1 MVLHAT
7 HSCGF
12 LAMINIDTDMDFTI
26 THCPECGN
34 IVEDQQD
41 REFNLEVNERYD
53 SIEYEVLSELLEQK
67 RIKKS
72 DLSYRQKL
80 LLKPDKNME
89 VL

>member
-1 MVLHAT
+1 MVLHTT
-7 HSCGF
+7 HDCGF

-41 REFNLEVNERYD
+41 REFNLEINERYD
-53 SIEYEVLSELLEQK
+53 SIEYEVISELLKQK
-67 RIKKS
+67 RINKS
-72 DLSYRQKL
+72 QLSYRQKQ
-80 LLKPDKNME
+80 LLKPDKME

>member
-7 HSCGF
+7 HDCGF

-26 THCPECGN
+26 THCPECDN

-41 REFNLEVNERYD
+41 REFNLEINERYD
-53 SIEYEVLSELLEQK
+53 SIEYEVISELLKQK
-67 RIKKS
+67 RINKS
-72 DLSYRQKL
+72 QLSYRQKQ
-80 LLKPDKNME
+80 LLKPDKME

>member
-7 HSCGF
+7 HGCGS
-12 LAMINIDTDMDFTI
+12 LAIVNIDTDMDFTI

-89 VL
+89 VS

>member
-1 MVLHAT
+1 MVLHAS
-7 HSCGF
+7 HDCGS
-12 LAMINIDTDMDFTI
+12 LAIINIDTDMDLII
-26 THCPECGN
+26 THCPDCGN
-34 IVEDQQD
+34 IIEDQQD

-53 SIEYEVLSELLEQK
+53 SIEYEVLCELLEQK

-80 LLKPDKNME
+80 LFKPDKIRR

>member
-7 HSCGF
+7 HDCGF
-12 LAMINIDTDMDFTI
+12 LAMINIDTDMDFAI

-89 VL
+89 VS

>member
-1 MVLHAT
+1 MVLHTT
-7 HSCGF
+7 HDCGF

-53 SIEYEVLSELLEQK
+53 SIEYEVLLELLEQK

-72 DLSYRQKL
+72 QLSYRQKL
-80 LLKPDKNME
+80 LLKPDKME